1 MSKDNKWVIFDLDG
15 TLADIEDRRKLS
27 TKENGKMDW
36 DKFFD
41 PNNIEL
47 DKPKQDVILMA
58 QALAEI
64 GYQIAVFSG
73 RSKSTINTTKSWLN
87 KYKVPYHIL
96 KLRPEKHPYKFMP
109 DEKLK
114 LGWFE
119 DVFVIPESMSESEV
133 VAVFDDR
140 DKVVNMWREIG
151 LTCMQVAPGNF

>member
-73 RSKSTINTTKSWLN
+73 RSAKTKNTTKSWLT
-87 KYKVPYHIL
+87 KHKVPWSIL
-96 KLRPEKHPYKFMP
+96 KMRPTSHPFAYMP

-114 LGWFE
+114 LQWLNEMDWKE
-119 DVFVIPESMSESEV
+119 DVEM
-133 VAVFDDR
+133 VFDDR
-140 DKVVNMWREIG
+140 QKVVDMWREGG